1 MLSMEGSRASRLLV
15 WAGFLFIVVIGVKF
29 TAYVFT
35 IVAVSL
41 IFTLLAWPA
50 LDRMR
55 KKGLPDLLSVTLLT
69 LLAVAVVLVII
80 ALSTYSFGILL
91 RDLPLY
97 QTELNARMAELS
109 GILGR
114 YGLPSGSVPVSPD
127 LSSVIGLVIT
137 SVMGL
142 SDLLLYL
149 FFIAVTTFFMLLEA
163 PRIAD
168 RVRNPPGVSRE
179 KVSRLAR
186 LSGFMVDF
194 VVVRTETNLVHG
206 ILFGGVLYAMGVH
219 AALLWGILTF
229 VLAYIPYIGL
239 ILAALPAIFFAWLQ
253 FGVWGAVAVVA
264 VVCFLNL
271 VVENPVFSYFASRT
285 FEIPALIVILSVIF
299 WGWLLGIAGMVFA
312 VPLTLMVLILIQC
325 SDDLAWVNVL
335 LGVDRIFGEGK
346 EEKERE

>member
-1 MLSMEGSRASRLLV
+1 MQLLEGSGASRLLV

-41 IFTLLAWPA
+41 VFTLLAWPA
-50 LDRMR
+50 MERMR
-55 KKGLPDLLSVTLLT
+55 NKGLPDILSVTLLT
-69 LLAVAVVLVII
+69 LVAVAAMLVLI
-80 ALSTYSFGILL
+80 AVSTYSFGVLL

-97 QTELNARMAELS
+97 QTELNTRMAEIS
-109 GILGR
+109 GVLGS
-114 YGLPSGSVPVSPD
+114 YGLPAGTVPLSPD
-127 LSSVIGLVIT
+127 LSTVVELVLS

-142 SDLLLYL
+142 SNLLLYL

-168 RVRNPPGVSRE
+168 RIRNLPGVSRE

-186 LSGFMVDF
+186 MSRFMVEF

-219 AALLWGILTF
+219 AALLWGVLTF

-253 FGVWGAVAVVA
+253 FGMWGAVAVVA
-264 VVCFLNL
+264 IVCILNL
-271 VVENPVFSYFASRT
+271 VVENPVFSYFASKT

-312 VPLTLMVLILIQC
+312 VPLTLMILILIQC
-325 SDDLAWVNVL
+325 SGDLAWVNVL
-335 LGVDRIFGEGK
+335 LGVDRIFGE
-346 EEKERE
+346 EKEGKDRD